1 MSICLSVRRS
11 VLYGTSLLKPLNFFI
26 FLSIFPQSSLSA
38 FSLLSEPEHSVQTE
52 PKILRIVLLT
62 FCLFSQASFS
72 WDWGPAFP
80 TSGIWLPIQLVAGDW
95 PRVEHITWSVRD
107 LDTEMVTATITAML
121 EGPECADCLVIYTL
135 DLADGYSGLM
145 SRVADNKWSAEVRIQ
160 RQLVELWWP
169 NGYGEQKLYD
179 LKVIIQDSQGYHVD
193 NKHHRKV
200 GFRTVE
206 LVQEPLSQGLSFYFK
221 VNGKAIFMKGSNW
234 IPANV
239 LGKYDE
245 DYYLDLLYS
254 AKEAHMNMLRVW
266 GGGIY
271 EYGQFYNLADEL
283 GILIWQDFMFAC
295 AMYPAT
301 DNTLESV
308 RAEVRNQVRRLQF
321 HASIVLWAGN
331 NENEAALRGNW
342 YGTDY
347 RFETYKEAYVKLYV
361 DTNKKVVSEEDPG
374 TDFLVSSPSNGLA
387 SEQEGYIASNPYS
400 SLYGDTHYYNYRE
413 DNWDWRIYPRT
424 RFASEYGFQS
434 WPAWEV
440 IEPVSEVWDWSFSS
454 AWMAHR
460 QHHPGGNLEL
470 LWQIGLNMDIDQ
482 VIVALFI

>member
-1 MSICLSVRRS
+1 MV
-11 VLYGTSLLKPLNFFI
+11 
-26 FLSIFPQSSLSA
+26 
-38 FSLLSEPEHSVQTE
+38 
-52 PKILRIVLLT
+52 
-62 FCLFSQASFS
+62 
-72 WDWGPAFP
+72 
-80 TSGIWLPIQLVAGDW
+80 GDW
-95 PRVEHITWSVRD
+95 PRVKHITWTVRD
-107 LDTEMVTATITAML
+107 IDTEMVTATVSAML
-121 EGPECADCLVIYTL
+121 EGPECEDCLVIYTL
-135 DLADGYSGLM
+135 DLASGYSGPM
-145 SRVADNKWSAEVRIQ
+145 SRVSGDKWTAELRIQ
-160 RQLVELWWP
+160 RQEVELWWP

-179 LKVIIQDSQGYHVD
+179 LNIVVQDSHMNDVD

-206 LVQEPLSQGLSFYFK
+206 LIQEPLSQGLSFYFK
-221 VNGKAIFMKGSNW
+221 VNGKTVFMKGSNW

-245 DYYLDLLYS
+245 DYYMDLLWS

-301 DNTLESV
+301 DTALESV
-308 RAEVRNQVRRLQF
+308 RAEVRAQVRRLQF
-321 HASIVLWAGN
+321 HASIALWAGN

-342 YGTDY
+342 YGTDE
-347 RFETYKEAYVKLYV
+347 RFEDYKADYIKLYV
-361 DTNKKVVSEEDPG
+361 DTIKEVVSEEDPDR
-374 TDFLVSSPSNGLA
+374 DFLVSSPSNGLA

-454 AWMAHR
+454 AWMGHR

-482 VIVALFI
+482 VREYI